1 MNKDVI
7 KSFVTTIERY
17 EKDNLPKLL
26 EAHGI
31 STAKF
36 TQIVISEV
44 KKSQKMQEAFLNNP
58 ASLFASILHCAELG
72 LNPSEMVGDFFFIPF
87 KGGIKPILGYKGLIN
102 LILRSGKVAKIS
114 CEVVYEGDDFEYEL
128 GLEPKLAHIPN
139 HNASR
144 KSTDIKWIYAV
155 AKLSDGEI
163 VFKVMSRDEIMA
175 IANISNVTNNLYF
188 NDKKDPQNWMAKKT
202 VLKQLSKLLPK
213 DYYGQKAV
221 SVDDSLEGEG
231 YLMMDDENN
240 VKYVKGRILS
250 QKQNIYGALNTRVL
264 DAEENV
270 ENATFEELNERCT
283 DTQ

>member
-44 KKSQKMQEAFLNNP
+44 KKSAKMQEAFMNNP

-139 HNASR
+139 HTASR
-144 KSTDIKWIYAV
+144 KSSDIKWIYAV

-264 DAEENV
+264 DAEEDV

>member
-44 KKSQKMQEAFLNNP
+44 KKSQKMQEAFMNNP

-155 AKLSDGEI
+155 AKLSDGEL

-264 DAEENV
+264 DAEDDV

>member
-44 KKSQKMQEAFLNNP
+44 KKSAKMQEAFMNNP

-231 YLMMDDENN
+231 YLMMDEDNN

-264 DAEENV
+264 DAEDDV
-270 ENATFEELNERCT
+270 ENTTFEELNERCT

>member
-155 AKLSDGEI
+155 AKLSDGEL